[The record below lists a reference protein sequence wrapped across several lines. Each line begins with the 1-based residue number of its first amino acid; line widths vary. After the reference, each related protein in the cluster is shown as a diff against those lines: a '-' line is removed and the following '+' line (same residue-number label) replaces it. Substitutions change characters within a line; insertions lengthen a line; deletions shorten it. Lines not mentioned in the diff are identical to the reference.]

1 VVGGRKKEQRV
12 GETKR
17 DWQGGYLQGMMMMAA
32 GAAAAY
38 GKEKGRIERRWVR
51 PREASKE
58 RKIGEFFGCRQRQA
72 SAAPQT

>member
-1 VVGGRKKEQRV
+1 
-12 GETKR
+12 
-17 DWQGGYLQGMMMMAA
+17 MMMMAA